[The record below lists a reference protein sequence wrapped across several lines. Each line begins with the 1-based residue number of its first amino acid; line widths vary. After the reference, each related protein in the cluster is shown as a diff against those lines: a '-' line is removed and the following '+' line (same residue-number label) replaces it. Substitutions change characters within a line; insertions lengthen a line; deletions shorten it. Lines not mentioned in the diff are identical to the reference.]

1 MKEEFEEGE
10 LVEVRDDDD
19 QEWVKAVFVQKVVD
33 VSYWARMP
41 DSPAAGYQQIRKF
54 QPETE
59 PLFISRQG
67 VFLTAQE
74 AVMQLQERIEKIL
87 EELKELKTQIK

>member
-59 PLFISRQG
+59 PLFISTQG
-67 VFLTAQE
+67 IFTAQE